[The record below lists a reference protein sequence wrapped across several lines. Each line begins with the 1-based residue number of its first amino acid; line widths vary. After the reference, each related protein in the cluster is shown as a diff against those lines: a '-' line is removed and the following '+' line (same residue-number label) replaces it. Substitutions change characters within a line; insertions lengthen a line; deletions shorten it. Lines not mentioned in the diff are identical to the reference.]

1 MILIVLLAPGDR
13 GHDGAHVRPTRAH
26 ISCRACAASVLA
38 RFSEHDAPSRADAH
52 GLCRG
57 ISCRHARRWPAAQE
71 RPTRVEVWDLKL
83 GSAVEALP
91 DGFAEYACGSNGGP
105 PGAPLGSWREFRRCR
120 AEPDG
125 RHEVYFRYDD
135 ELEYWAK
142 GQQLLH
148 RGRSSSPAPRSTVSR
163 WCSRRCSTPRG
174 VLVGLRIVS
183 DPRDPSR
190 RREEAYALR
199 NFITARFGRDGW
211 DCIDHPPADGET
223 RGVAHLHQAGLPQ
236 DHRRGRR
243 RHTPDALSAKE
254 RPEPVRPP
262 HRPGDRRPVRKPR
275 AVRVDEVILH
285 RAA

>member
-1 MILIVLLAPGDR
+1 MTGRMFARPGLIYHAAHAPPPFLPGFPNMTRYSALTLMACVVGFLPACGSVALAQ
-13 GHDGAHVRPTRAH
+13 A
-26 ISCRACAASVLA
+26 
-38 RFSEHDAPSRADAH
+38 
-52 GLCRG
+52 
-57 ISCRHARRWPAAQE
+57 

-142 GQQLLH
+142 ANNFTTEVEQFSGTKVYGFPVVLSALFDA
-148 RGRSSSPAPRSTVSR
+148 G
-163 WCSRRCSTPRG
+163 G
-174 VLVGLRIVS
+174 VLVGVRIAS

-211 DCIDHPPADGET
+211 DCIDHSPAEGET
-223 RGVAHLHQAGLPQ
+223 AVLRTFIKQDCRKTIDGVGVATLQTRYLRKKGQSQYDPRTDRETDGQFESH
-236 DHRRGRR
+236 
-243 RHTPDALSAKE
+243 
-254 RPEPVRPP
+254 VRFELT
-262 HRPGDRRPVRKPR
+262 K
-275 AVRVDEVILH
+275 
-285 RAA
+285 